1 MSAPIHET
9 FARKRVLVTGG
20 LGFIGSHLAHKLVEM
35 GAEVCILDSLAE
47 GSGAN
52 RFNLNGIESQVRVV
66 IGDVRD
72 AAAVTP
78 LLVGQNFL
86 FNLAGQTSHLGSLQD
101 PLYDLEVNALSP
113 LKLLEHC
120 REHNPDIRIVFAGTR
135 QVYGR
140 PASLPV
146 NEQAPPA
153 PIDYNGVSKLAG
165 ELYHLVC
172 SRIYGL
178 WTTVLR
184 LTNIYGPHM
193 RVIDARQNFV
203 GWWFRQI
210 IEGQPLEIYGS
221 GQQVRDLLYVDD
233 TVDAFLLAAAEP
245 ESKGMVYNLGGYP
258 LPLRELA
265 QLMTET
271 HGTGTWGLV
280 PFPGER
286 LRIDIGSYAGDYSLI
301 RSLTGWEPK
310 VDLQDGIA
318 RTIDFYRRNREHY
331 W

>member
-1 MSAPIHET
+1 MNTPLHDIY
-9 FARKRVLVTGG
+9 ARKRILITGG
-20 LGFIGSHLAHKLVEM
+20 LGFIGSRLAHKLVEL
-35 GAEVCILDSLAE
+35 GAEVCLLDSLAE

-66 IGDVRD
+66 IRDVRD
-72 AAAVTP
+72 EAAVTP
-78 LLVGQNFL
+78 LLAGQDFL

-101 PLYDLEVNALSP
+101 PVYDLEVNALSQV
-113 LKLLEHC
+113 KLLEHC
-120 REHNPDIRIVFAGTR
+120 REHNPAIRIVFAGTR

-140 PASLPV
+140 AASLPV

-178 WTTVLR
+178 RTTVLR

-193 RVIDARQNFV
+193 RVKDARQNFI
-203 GWWFRQI
+203 GWWFRQL
-210 IEGQPLEIYGS
+210 IEGQPLEVYGT
-221 GQQVRDLLYVDD
+221 GEQVRDLIYVDD
-233 TVDAFLLAAAEP
+233 TVEALLLAAAEP
-245 ESKGMVYNLGGYP
+245 DSKGMVYNLGGQP

-265 QLMTET
+265 QLMTQI
-271 HGTGTWGLV
+271 HGFGTWGLV

-286 LRIDIGSYAGDYSLI
+286 LRIDIGSYAGDYGLLH
-301 RSLTGWEPK
+301 SLTGWEPK
-310 VDLQDGIA
+310 VSLQDGIA
-318 RTIDFYRRNREHY
+318 RTLDFYRRNREHY

>member
-1 MSAPIHET
+1 MSLAIQET
-9 FARKRVLVTGG
+9 YARKRVLITGG

-52 RFNLNGIESQVRVV
+52 WFNLSGIESQVWVV
-66 IGDVRD
+66 TGDVRD
-72 AAAVTP
+72 EAAFIP
-78 LLVGQNFL
+78 LLAGQDFL
-86 FNLAGQTSHLGSLQD
+86 FSLAGQTSHLGSLQN
-101 PLYDLEVNALSP
+101 PVYDLEVNALGP

-120 REHNPDIRIVFAGTR
+120 REHNPGIRIVFAGTR

-172 SRIYGL
+172 SHIYGL

-193 RVIDARQNFV
+193 RVRDARQNFV
-203 GWWFRQI
+203 GWWFRQL
-210 IEGQPLEIYGS
+210 IEGQALEVYGT
-221 GQQVRDLLYVDD
+221 GQQIRDLIYVED
-233 TVDAFLLAAAEP
+233 TVDAILLAAAQP
-245 ESKGMVYNLGGYP
+245 ESKGMVYNIGGQP
-258 LPLRELA
+258 VPLRDLA
-265 QLMTET
+265 QLMVDI
-271 HGTGTWGLV
+271 HGSGTWGLV
-280 PFPGER
+280 PFPEER
-286 LRIDIGSYAGDYSLI
+286 LRIDIGSYAGDYSLLH
-301 RSLTGWEPK
+301 SLTGWEPK
-310 VDLQDGIA
+310 VGLRDGIA
-318 RTIDFYRRNREHY
+318 RTLDFYQRNKEHY